1 MLKRFGVV
9 FEYSMAWLLPIAGL
23 SFVIAWLKFR
33 KLSKLPDI
41 SKGMA
46 LLISGLRFIV
56 IFTLLALLLN
66 PAFSWVEKTKE
77 KPLLVLAQ
85 DNSASLIKTK
95 DSLYYRNEYKASLEK
110 MSKALK
116 SKFDIVPL
124 TFGASIRQ
132 NDEYD
137 FSEQY
142 TNISAVFDYTDQH
155 FIVRRPA
162 AMILFSDGIYNTGV
176 NPKYKTPDFPV
187 YTVALGDTVAYPDVY
202 IRNVE
207 TDKFNFVN
215 TIFPIKVEVGAIKQK
230 GSQVK
235 CSLKQNDQVIA
246 RQILTIGQDYFF
258 QEVSFEVEAPKKG
271 IFRYSVE
278 LENDRVER
286 TYENNRIETWMNI
299 IDNSAKVAIYTTA
312 PHPDIAAIKNAVGV
326 SGIYRCKLYRWE
338 EPLDSLNANLVIL
351 HNPDP
356 HSTGYQQLMQEIN
369 RRKLR
374 SVFADSEKTA
384 KLNSITHPAI
394 IGECKKRIAGARG
407 IIFLVVPLLFETGMD
422 EMCNATVVVVADKKA
437 RIKRLLDRDNI
448 DEETAE
454 NMMKRQCE
462 DAERIKKANYVI
474 ENDGDISDL
483 KKKTLSLLA
492 EIRTIA
498 G

>member
-110 MSKALK
+110 MIEALK

-187 YTVALGDTVAYPDVY
+187 YTVALGDTVTYPDVY

-258 QEVSFEVEAPKKG
+258 QEVSFEVEAPKKE
-271 IFRYSVE
+271 Y
-278 LENDRVER
+278 
-286 TYENNRIETWMNI
+286 
-299 IDNSAKVAIYTTA
+299 
-312 PHPDIAAIKNAVGV
+312 
-326 SGIYRCKLYRWE
+326 SGIVSNWKTIGWNVLMKT
-338 EPLDSLNANLVIL
+338 
-351 HNPDP
+351 
-356 HSTGYQQLMQEIN
+356 TG
-369 RRKLR
+369 
-374 SVFADSEKTA
+374 
-384 KLNSITHPAI
+384 
-394 IGECKKRIAGARG
+394 
-407 IIFLVVPLLFETGMD
+407 
-422 EMCNATVVVVADKKA
+422 
-437 RIKRLLDRDNI
+437 
-448 DEETAE
+448 
-454 NMMKRQCE
+454 
-462 DAERIKKANYVI
+462 
-474 ENDGDISDL
+474 
-483 KKKTLSLLA
+483 
-492 EIRTIA
+492 
-498 G
+498 